1 MAFKFSPHFNTW
13 VPNQTLPSL
22 YAVPL
27 KLDEFGS
34 ARLCGAFTL
43 PSRIHHP
50 PPLTPPSLTSTAI
63 SVHIYPPLHRA
74 TRVARS
80 EITIPTLR
88 RVRIASGCCSHTH
101 PSFLQVAHSW
111 EGRRAQPLFEHRDCS
126 ATLGAAL
133 GVRSPEPRDLVT
145 TAYLRFVS

>member
-1 MAFKFSPHFNTW
+1 MTWNGSIAFKISPHFNTW
-13 VPNQTLPSL
+13 VRNQTLPSP
-22 YAVPL
+22 YAIPPR
-27 KLDEFGS
+27 LDRFGS
-34 ARLCGAFTL
+34 ARLYGAFTL

-63 SVHIYPPLHRA
+63 PVHIYPPLHRA

-80 EITIPTLR
+80 DITIPTLR
-88 RVRIASGCCSHTH
+88 RVRIASD
-101 PSFLQVAHSW
+101 
-111 EGRRAQPLFEHRDCS
+111 RS

-133 GVRSPEPRDLVT
+133 GVRSPKPRDRNT